1 MTDIAK
7 VFAVP
12 GEHYGTPVIRNQL
25 QPMVMARGQV
35 RPMNVGEVLPAC
47 FTGGAGAG
55 AGGGGGTDSQTLSVV
70 GNTLNISRGNS
81 VAIPRE
87 ISLSSA
93 PPSTGG
99 NVLST
104 NVIGTNTAILA
115 NPAAWYKIEGTNL
128 VIPAFS
134 L

>member
-1 MTDIAK
+1 MTDSAK

-55 AGGGGGTDSQTLSVV
+55 GGGGTDSQTLSVV

-87 ISLSSA
+87 ISLASA

>member
-1 MTDIAK
+1 MTDSAK

-35 RPMNVGEVLPAC
+35 RPMYKGEVLPAC
-47 FTGGAGAG
+47 FTGAGVG
-55 AGGGGGTDSQTLSVV
+55 GGGGGGTDSQTLSVV
-70 GNTLNISRGNS
+70 GNTLNISGGNS
-81 VAIPRE
+81 VPLPKE
-87 ISLSSA
+87 ISLASA

-115 NPAAWYKIEGTNL
+115 NPVAWYKIEGTNL

>member
-47 FTGGAGAG
+47 FTGGAGG
-55 AGGGGGTDSQTLSVV
+55 GGGGGTDSQTLSVV
-70 GNTLNISRGNS
+70 GNTLNISGGNS

-99 NVLST
+99 HVLST

>member
-1 MTDIAK
+1 MTNIAK

-47 FTGGAGAG
+47 FTGGGG
-55 AGGGGGTDSQTLSVV
+55 GGGGGGTDSQTLSVS
-70 GNTLNISRGNS
+70 GNTLNISGGNS

-87 ISLSSA
+87 ISLASA

>member
-35 RPMNVGEVLPAC
+35 RPMNVGETLPAC
-47 FTGGAGAG
+47 FTGGGG
-55 AGGGGGTDSQTLSVV
+55 GGGGGGGTDSQTLSVS
-70 GNTLNISRGNS
+70 GNTLSISGGNS
-81 VAIPRE
+81 VPIPRE

-115 NPAAWYKIEGTNL
+115 NPAAWYRIAGTNL

>member
-1 MTDIAK
+1 MTDSAK

-35 RPMNVGEVLPAC
+35 RPMYKGEVLPAC
-47 FTGGAGAG
+47 FTGAGVG
-55 AGGGGGTDSQTLSVV
+55 GGGGGGTDSQTLSVV
-70 GNTLNISRGNS
+70 GNTLNISGGNS
-81 VAIPRE
+81 VALPKE
-87 ISLSSA
+87 ISLSTA

-115 NPAAWYKIEGTNL
+115 NPVAWYKIEGTNL

>member
-47 FTGGAGAG
+47 FTGG
-55 AGGGGGTDSQTLSVV
+55 GGGGTDSQTLSVV
-70 GNTLNISRGNS
+70 GNTLNISGGNS

>member
-1 MTDIAK
+1 MTDSAK

-35 RPMNVGEVLPAC
+35 RPMYKGEVLPAC
-47 FTGGAGAG
+47 FTGAGVG
-55 AGGGGGTDSQTLSVV
+55 GGGGGGTDSQTLSVV
-70 GNTLNISRGNS
+70 GNTLNISGGNS
-81 VAIPRE
+81 VALPKE

-115 NPAAWYKIEGTNL
+115 NPVAWYKIEGTNL

>member
-47 FTGGAGAG
+47 FTGGAGG
-55 AGGGGGTDSQTLSVV
+55 GGGGGTDSQTLSVV
-70 GNTLNISRGNS
+70 GNTLNISGGNS

-93 PPSTGG
+93 PPITGG

>member
-1 MTDIAK
+1 MTDSAK

-35 RPMNVGEVLPAC
+35 RPMYKGEVLPAC
-47 FTGGAGAG
+47 FTGGGG
-55 AGGGGGTDSQTLSVV
+55 GGGGGGGTDSQTLSVV
-70 GNTLNISRGNS
+70 GNTLNISGGNS
-81 VAIPRE
+81 VALPKE
-87 ISLSSA
+87 ISLSTA

-115 NPAAWYKIEGTNL
+115 NPVAWYKIEGTNL

>member
-1 MTDIAK
+1 MTDSAK
-7 VFAVP
+7 VFAAP
-12 GEHYGTPVIRNQL
+12 WEHYGTPVIRNQL
-25 QPMVMARGQV
+25 QTMVMARGQV

-47 FTGGAGAG
+47 FTGGAGG
-55 AGGGGGTDSQTLSVV
+55 GGGGGTDSQTLSVV
-70 GNTLNISRGNS
+70 GNTLNISGGNS

-115 NPAAWYKIEGTNL
+115 NPVAWYKIEGTNL

>member
-35 RPMNVGEVLPAC
+35 RPMNVGETLPAC
-47 FTGGAGAG
+47 FTGGAGG
-55 AGGGGGTDSQTLSVV
+55 GGGGGTDSQTLSVV
-70 GNTLNISRGNS
+70 GNTLNISGGNS

-115 NPAAWYKIEGTNL
+115 NPAAWYRIAGTNL

>member
-1 MTDIAK
+1 MTDSAK

-25 QPMVMARGQV
+25 QPMVMARGKV
-35 RPMNVGEVLPAC
+35 RPMYKGEVLPAC
-47 FTGGAGAG
+47 FTGAGVG
-55 AGGGGGTDSQTLSVV
+55 GGGGGGTDSQTLSVV
-70 GNTLNISRGNS
+70 GNTLNISGGNS
-81 VAIPRE
+81 VALPKE
-87 ISLSSA
+87 ISLSTA

-115 NPAAWYKIEGTNL
+115 NPVAWYKIEGTNL

>member
-47 FTGGAGAG
+47 FTGGGG
-55 AGGGGGTDSQTLSVV
+55 GGGGGGTDSQTLSVV
-70 GNTLNISRGNS
+70 GNTLNISGRNS

-99 NVLST
+99 HVLST

>member
-1 MTDIAK
+1 MTDSAK

-25 QPMVMARGQV
+25 QPMVMVRGQV
-35 RPMNVGEVLPAC
+35 RPMYKGEVLPAC
-47 FTGGAGAG
+47 FTGGGG
-55 AGGGGGTDSQTLSVV
+55 GGGGGGGTDSQTLSVV
-70 GNTLNISRGNS
+70 GNTLNISGGNS
-81 VAIPRE
+81 VALPKE
-87 ISLSSA
+87 ISLSTA

-115 NPAAWYKIEGTNL
+115 NPVAWYKIDGTNL

>member
-47 FTGGAGAG
+47 FTGGGG
-55 AGGGGGTDSQTLSVV
+55 GGGGGGTDSQTLSVV
-70 GNTLNISRGNS
+70 GNTLNISGGNS

-115 NPAAWYKIEGTNL
+115 NPVACYKIDGTNL

>member
-1 MTDIAK
+1 MTDSAK

-35 RPMNVGEVLPAC
+35 RPMYKGEVLPAC
-47 FTGGAGAG
+47 FTGAGPG
-55 AGGGGGTDSQTLSVV
+55 GGGGGGTDSQTLSVV
-70 GNTLNISRGNS
+70 GNTLNISGGNS
-81 VAIPRE
+81 VALPKE
-87 ISLSSA
+87 ISLSTA

-104 NVIGTNTAILA
+104 NVIGANTAILA
-115 NPAAWYKIEGTNL
+115 NPVAWYKIEGTNL
-128 VIPAFS
+128 VIPAYS

>member
-1 MTDIAK
+1 MTDSAK

-35 RPMNVGEVLPAC
+35 RPMYKGEVLPAC
-47 FTGGAGAG
+47 FTGAGPG
-55 AGGGGGTDSQTLSVV
+55 GGGGGGTDSQTLSVV
-70 GNTLNISRGNS
+70 GNTLNISGGNS
-81 VAIPRE
+81 VALPKE
-87 ISLSSA
+87 ISLSTA

-115 NPAAWYKIEGTNL
+115 NPVAWYKIEGTNL

>member
-1 MTDIAK
+1 MTDSAK

-35 RPMNVGEVLPAC
+35 RPMYKGEVLPAC
-47 FTGGAGAG
+47 FTGAGVG
-55 AGGGGGTDSQTLSVV
+55 GGGGGGTDSQTLSVV
-70 GNTLNISRGNS
+70 GNTLNISGGNS
-81 VAIPRE
+81 VALPKA
-87 ISLSSA
+87 ISLASA

-115 NPAAWYKIEGTNL
+115 NPVAWYKIEGTNL

>member
-1 MTDIAK
+1 MTDSAK

-35 RPMNVGEVLPAC
+35 RPMYKGEVLPAC
-47 FTGGAGAG
+47 FTGAGVG
-55 AGGGGGTDSQTLSVV
+55 GGGGGGTDSQTLSVV
-70 GNTLNISRGNS
+70 GNTLNISGGNS
-81 VAIPRE
+81 VALPKE
-87 ISLSSA
+87 INLSTA

-99 NVLST
+99 NILST

-115 NPAAWYKIEGTNL
+115 NPVAWYKIEGTNL

>member
-1 MTDIAK
+1 MHA
-7 VFAVP
+7 
-12 GEHYGTPVIRNQL
+12 
-25 QPMVMARGQV
+25 
-35 RPMNVGEVLPAC
+35 AC
-47 FTGGAGAG
+47 QAAGDGGG
-55 AGGGGGTDSQTLSVV
+55 GGGGGTDSQTLSVV
-70 GNTLNISRGNS
+70 GNTLNISGGNS

-87 ISLSSA
+87 ISLASA

>member
-1 MTDIAK
+1 MTDSAK

-47 FTGGAGAG
+47 FTGGGG
-55 AGGGGGTDSQTLSVV
+55 GGGGGGGTDSQTLSVV
-70 GNTLNISRGNS
+70 GNTLNISGGNS

-99 NVLST
+99 NILST

-115 NPAAWYKIEGTNL
+115 NPVAWYKIEGTNL

>member
-47 FTGGAGAG
+47 FTGGAGG
-55 AGGGGGTDSQTLSVV
+55 GGGGGTDSQTLSVV